1 MPQIF
6 WQKNRKYT
14 SRKIRFNVRV
24 KSTQKKLVAVRLINN
39 SVEAVFAK
47 NRTIIGQFIKFCGGL
62 FGNEANEKR

>member
-39 SVEAVFAK
+39 SVEAVLQK
-47 NRTIIGQFIKFCGGL
+47 TGQ
-62 FGNEANEKR
+62 